1 MVYYPNSPAGYL
13 NPVAIDRIEHPEY
26 EAMVCENTTMRVV
39 QYLYP
44 IIKNT
49 VEMLENL
56 CKETDAQVPTDLTDN
71 LDFLKNIFNTQVD
84 FHPRNLMGEEAS
96 ENLNAKLSLHEEWS
110 QHEGNEHHSIMNWSN
125 PYGSAG
131 TIQQAPPPPAQPMP
145 YGYAPPQPQNQRSL
159 MNPFSWFGGG
169 AVASIPAWQLPPPQ
183 LDTLQSGEQYYSGAG
198 GPPPMA
204 QQSGNSQ
211 LPAGAIG
218 WSVGTGQPID
228 FNGQTVQSTG
238 ERLVNTALTKFL

>member
-56 CKETDAQVPTDLTDN
+56 CKETDAQVPTDPTDN

-204 QQSGNSQ
+204 QQSETHNYLLGQ
-211 LPAGAIG
+211 
-218 WSVGTGQPID
+218 SVG
-228 FNGQTVQSTG
+228 V
-238 ERLVNTALTKFL
+238 

>member
-39 QYLYP
+39 QYLFP

-56 CKETDAQVPTDLTDN
+56 CENTETQVPTDLKDN
-71 LDFLKNIFNTQVD
+71 VEFLKNIFNTQVD

-131 TIQQAPPPPAQPMP
+131 TIQQAPPPP
-145 YGYAPPQPQNQRSL
+145 
-159 MNPFSWFGGG
+159 GGG
-169 AVASIPAWQLPPPQ
+169 APPGGGGMP
-183 LDTLQSGEQYYSGAG
+183 GMPGMG
-198 GPPPMA
+198 GPPAPPKTDEDKLWEKFKSYPKIDLFVQTM
-204 QQSGNSQ
+204 QQQNY
-211 LPAGAIG
+211 AD
-218 WSVGTGQPID
+218 SVILD
-228 FNGQTVQSTG
+228 
-238 ERLVNTALTKFL
+238 EIYKKFYPENFVRDWD